1 MDKGVGVTIP
11 LSLHNVLLKNGS
23 QLNRRTRIRT
33 DLMPHIQLNQ
43 YHTIH
48 GQSHKQE
55 NKICAVL
62 MQILLAWAGLGYVPG
77 APRLFTSDETHE

>member
-23 QLNRRTRIRT
+23 QLNKSTRVRT
-33 DLMPHIQLNQ
+33 DLAHILLNQ
-43 YHTIH
+43 YHTIQ
-48 GQSHKQE
+48 GQFHEQVD
-55 NKICAVL
+55 KICAVL
-62 MQILLAWAGLGYVPG
+62 VQILLARGLGYVPG

>member
-23 QLNRRTRIRT
+23 QLYRRTRVRT
-33 DLMPHIQLNQ
+33 DLLPHIQLDQ
-43 YHTIH
+43 YHTIQ
-48 GQSHKQE
+48 GQFHKQE

-62 MQILLAWAGLGYVPG
+62 VQILLARGLGYVPG

>member
-11 LSLHNVLLKNGS
+11 LSLHSVLLKNGC
-23 QLNRRTRIRT
+23 QLNSRTRVRT

-43 YHTIH
+43 YHTIQ
-48 GQSHKQE
+48 GQFHKQAD
-55 NKICAVL
+55 KICAVWVE
-62 MQILLAWAGLGYVPG
+62 ILLATGLGYVPG

>member
-1 MDKGVGVTIP
+1 
-11 LSLHNVLLKNGS
+11 
-23 QLNRRTRIRT
+23 
-33 DLMPHIQLNQ
+33 MPHIQLNQ
-43 YHTIH
+43 YHTIQ

-62 MQILLAWAGLGYVPG
+62 MQNLLARGLGYVPG

>member
-23 QLNRRTRIRT
+23 QLNKSTRVRT
-33 DLMPHIQLNQ
+33 DLMPHIQLDQ
-43 YHTIH
+43 YHTIQ
-48 GQSHKQE
+48 GQFHKQE

-62 MQILLAWAGLGYVPG
+62 VQILLARGLGYVPG

>member
-23 QLNRRTRIRT
+23 QLNKSTRVRT
-33 DLMPHIQLNQ
+33 DLPHILLNQ
-43 YHTIH
+43 YHTIQ
-48 GQSHKQE
+48 GQFHKQVD
-55 NKICAVL
+55 KICAVL
-62 MQILLAWAGLGYVPG
+62 VQILLARGLGYVPG